1 MAHNR
6 LSTLIQQYDE
16 QKEIYKSLTEKTTSL
31 IIDLLIEQGVQIH
44 SISSRLKDRESL
56 IKKIDR
62 GADKYINLKDITDI
76 SGIRVITYFDDDV
89 NKIAKIIEDEFK
101 IDSENTIDKKASMD
115 PDRFGYLSLHYVC
128 SFSVRRCKLAEY
140 KRFRSYKFELQI
152 RSILQHAWAEI
163 EHDLGYKSKLLVP
176 KEVRR
181 RFSRLAGLLEIADNE
196 FVQLREQLV
205 QYEKGIFESIK
216 NNPEL
221 VSIDLIS
228 LKAYLSQNDLV
239 KNWDKFIATNTSRI
253 YTESEAQFSHFLNL
267 MNFFGI
273 KTIYDLHSQI
283 NIHKD
288 KLITFSKFL
297 INHLSEYHWEFGT
310 RTFQGSSLIHLS
322 HLIVAEKKSDVDIK
336 DYFALFQ
343 ISDRKR
349 EELAN
354 AITRAYEDLNGS
366 MS

>member
-1 MAHNR
+1 MAHNK
-6 LSTLIQQYDE
+6 LSTLMQQYEE
-16 QKEIYKSLTEKTTSL
+16 QKEVYKSLTEKTTSL
-31 IIDLLIEQGVQIH
+31 IVDLLNEQGVQIH
-44 SISSRLKDRESL
+44 SISSRLKDWESL
-56 IKKIDR
+56 RKKIDR
-62 GADKYINLKDITDI
+62 GADKYLNLKDITDV
-76 SGIRVITYFDDDV
+76 SGIRVITYFVDDV

-101 IDSENTIDKKASMD
+101 IDSENTIDKRASMD

-128 SFSVRRCKLAEY
+128 SFSIRRCKLAEY

-205 QYEKGIFESIK
+205 QYEKSIFESIK

-228 LKAYLSQNDLV
+228 LNAYLSQNDLV
-239 KNWDKFIATNTSRI
+239 RIWDKLIATNTSRM
-253 YTESEAQFSHFLNL
+253 YTEAENQFSHIINL
-267 MNFFGI
+267 MNFLGV

-283 NIHKD
+283 ILHED
-288 KLITFSKFL
+288 KLIPFSKFL
-297 INHLSEYHWEFGT
+297 TNHLSELQWEFGD
-310 RTFQGSSLIHLS
+310 RTFQGTSLIHLS
-322 HLIVAEKKSDVDIK
+322 HLIAARKKSDEDLK
-336 DYFALFQ
+336 DYLALFK
-343 ISDRKR
+343 IPVPIE
-349 EELAN
+349 EELAY
-354 AITRAYEDLNGS
+354 AITRANEDLNEL